1 MNVYDFD
8 GTILTGDTEV
18 YFRRFIFKNY
28 KISLKSK
35 IEVLFYST
43 LYSFKLINVET
54 FRNHFYVYLN
64 ELKSLDDTL
73 KAFWLEHK
81 KYIKD
86 YYIKNHKEDD
96 LIVSA
101 TPRFLFK
108 YILDEIKVKNLI
120 ATEFDTTKC
129 KVIGLV
135 CKGEQKVNRYNEI
148 YKGREFN
155 EYYFDSDSDLPL
167 MKYAI
172 NGFRVSEEGLNQ
184 VK

>member
-35 IEVLFYST
+35 IEVLFYSA
-43 LYSFKLINVET
+43 LYSFKLINVEK

-64 ELKSLDDTL
+64 EIGNLDDVL
-73 KAFWLEHK
+73 KKFWDEHK
-81 KYIKD
+81 KFIKD
-86 YYIKNHKEDD
+86 YYIKNHKDDD

-101 TPRFLFK
+101 TPRFLFTH
-108 YILDEIKVKNLI
+108 ILDYIKVKNLI
-120 ATEFDTTKC
+120 STEFDTLNC
-129 KVIGLV
+129 KVIGRV
-135 CKGEQKVNRYNEI
+135 TKGEQKVIRYDEI
-148 YKGREFN
+148 YNGLIFD

-167 MKYAI
+167 MKYSKKA
-172 NGFRVSEEGLNQ
+172 FRVKADKLIQ